1 MLMMLTIAIIKLIK
15 TSWMIL
21 IFRSKEM
28 TKDAYMKYSIQKV
41 IKEMFIKAHV
51 ILENT
56 NLH

>member
-1 MLMMLTIAIIKLIK
+1 MLTIAIIKLIK

>member
-28 TKDAYMKYSIQKV
+28 TKDAYMKYSIQKG